1 MARASLRIASVSCL
15 AIWAAVWLLFVV
27 MRFSPLDIRSVPGI
41 GGVLLVALGVALVAP
56 VVAAGLAGVA
66 LLRQPRVPLNWLT
79 LGCALAVLFGQG
91 FLFLVTRWM

>member
-27 MRFSPLDIRSVPGI
+27 MRFSPLDIRSIPGI
-41 GGVLLVALGVALVAP
+41 GELLLVALGVALVAP